1 MRNARIPTVA
11 MMGAVKMH
19 VVIQTVDKM
28 PIVIATDMKG
38 IANVLMGLSE
48 ILFKHVKSVSIF
60 ILSYSMFLHQ

>member
-1 MRNARIPTVA
+1 MNVKLMRTVRIPTVA

-38 IANVLMGLSE
+38 IANV
-48 ILFKHVKSVSIF
+48 
-60 ILSYSMFLHQ
+60 FLVLLVIP